1 MMTVG
6 EMAYRED
13 CKRQPYYIGAY
24 IKRRTWDD
32 LADYER
38 ATWERNPTAR
48 DWDTEAIMLA
58 ALERIVEVEGNGGS
72 AIGMRHIALDAIA
85 KAKGKA

>member
-1 MMTVG
+1 MTQG

-13 CKRQPYYIGAY
+13 CERQPFYIGSH
-24 IKRRTWDD
+24 IVRRTWDD

-48 DWDTEAIMLA
+48 EWEKND
-58 ALERIVEVEGNGGS
+58 G
-72 AIGMRHIALDAIA
+72 
-85 KAKGKA
+85 